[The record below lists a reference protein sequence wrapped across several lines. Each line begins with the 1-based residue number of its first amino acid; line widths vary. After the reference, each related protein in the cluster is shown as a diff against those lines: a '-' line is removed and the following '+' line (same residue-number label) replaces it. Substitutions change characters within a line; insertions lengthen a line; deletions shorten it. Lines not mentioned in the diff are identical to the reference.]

1 MYNNPNTFRF
11 WCQKVLPLV
20 YDDSLS
26 YYELLCK
33 VVDYLN
39 KIIEDNKKEIAEI
52 EKIKIELVNLKN
64 YIDNFVANNLEKE
77 VIKVLNEWAD
87 SGKFDDLI
95 NRIIV
100 HSVKHNSNKYCVYV
114 NTEKVVETKI
124 TDTAQGFC
132 CNGDYFYMLH
142 HVSDADPMYLLTLT
156 KDGNVVNDE
165 PLNQGCGIKVSG
177 VHGNSLCWYNGY
189 LYSACAGDGSNTHKQ
204 TEIMKIDPE
213 TYATTFITQNYK
225 ISALSF
231 FTDLNGKDYFGCI
244 PSGTQAFQTGRITDG
259 YVCMYNR
266 YINMMTVPNLKQG
279 LLSTKS
285 HHYIPYSGYGSF
297 HYNMIRV
304 YSHGLHNTID
314 VMLLDFNDKEMEDL
328 GRFEDEE
335 VMYWNDSSGN
345 IYKFD
350 TTGLFTE
357 SGDGSSF
364 NSVSQRLPNYVLT
377 LNNNTKNILFNTH
390 LSSGVEICTG
400 FSLPYDF
407 YRTWTV
413 DCNGYFS
420 VLTRHVVPVMFRP
433 DTGDLS
439 VDCVIYTYITDK
451 YYPVNLRFIY
461 YFNNSDNTFKLGL
474 FSLICTE
481 KNFAYINNNVTESN
495 YDVVCS
501 KIHELLPSVTQL
513 FDSAYIVFYTGQNPG
528 GVIPWKC

>member
-1 MYNNPNTFRF
+1 MEVGIMYNNPNTFRF

-39 KIIEDNKKEIAEI
+39 KIIEDNKEEIAEI

-114 NTEKVVETKI
+114 NTEKVVESKI

-189 LYSACAGDGSNTHKQ
+189 LYAACAGDGSNTHKQ

-231 FTDLNGKDYFGCI
+231 FTDLNGRDYFGCI
-244 PSGTQAFQTGRITDG
+244 PSGTQAFQTDIITDG

-279 LLSTKS
+279 LLSTKT

-304 YSHGLHNTID
+304 YAHG
-314 VMLLDFNDKEMEDL
+314 
-328 GRFEDEE
+328 
-335 VMYWNDSSGN
+335 
-345 IYKFD
+345 
-350 TTGLFTE
+350 
-357 SGDGSSF
+357 
-364 NSVSQRLPNYVLT
+364 
-377 LNNNTKNILFNTH
+377 
-390 LSSGVEICTG
+390 
-400 FSLPYDF
+400 
-407 YRTWTV
+407 
-413 DCNGYFS
+413 
-420 VLTRHVVPVMFRP
+420 
-433 DTGDLS
+433 
-439 VDCVIYTYITDK
+439 
-451 YYPVNLRFIY
+451 
-461 YFNNSDNTFKLGL
+461 
-474 FSLICTE
+474 
-481 KNFAYINNNVTESN
+481 
-495 YDVVCS
+495 
-501 KIHELLPSVTQL
+501 
-513 FDSAYIVFYTGQNPG
+513 
-528 GVIPWKC
+528 